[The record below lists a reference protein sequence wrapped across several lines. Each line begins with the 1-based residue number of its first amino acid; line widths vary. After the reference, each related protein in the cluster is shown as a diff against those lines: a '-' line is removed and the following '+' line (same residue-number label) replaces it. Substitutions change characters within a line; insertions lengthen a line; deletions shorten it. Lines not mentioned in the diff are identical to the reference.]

1 MSRLDPIV
9 LIAVSRIQTDVNR
22 FRQIVRGR
30 VREELRRHLGRQELI
45 GREGKRLVSIPVPHL
60 ELPRFVHDPGGQGVG
75 QGAPA
80 EGDGAGAGNAAGE
93 HFLEAEFTV
102 EELATMLG
110 EALELPRI
118 RPKGRDETE
127 SRAGR
132 YSGIAPVGPESL
144 RHFKRS
150 YRQALRRVIASGT
163 YDPMRPRIALN
174 RADRRYRAWKSHP
187 KPSANAVI
195 VYVMDVS
202 GSMGADQKELV
213 RIESFWL
220 DAWIASHYQG
230 TRTVYVVH
238 DAAAKEVDRETFF
251 RIRES
256 GGTVISSAYELCC
269 RIIDERVPPAD
280 WNLYLFHFTDGEN
293 YSRQDTEKCLDL
305 LRDRLLPGLNLFG
318 YGQVE
323 SYGTSGDFYEAL
335 QSRFSTEP
343 RVALTR
349 IPDRDGIVESI
360 KGLLE
365 RGR

>member
-1 MSRLDPIV
+1 M
-9 LIAVSRIQTDVNR
+9 SRIQTDVNR

-30 VREELRRHLGRQELI
+30 VREELRKHLGRQDLI
-45 GREGKRLVSIPVPHL
+45 GRQGKRVVSIPIPHL
-60 ELPRFVHDPGGQGVG
+60 ESPHFVHDPGGQGVG
-75 QGAPA
+75 QGDGQDG
-80 EGDGAGAGNAAGE
+80 EGRKAGNQPGQ
-93 HFLEAEFTV
+93 HMLEAEFTV
-102 EELATMLG
+102 DELAKMLG

-118 RPKGRDETE
+118 RPKGRDEME
-127 SRAGR
+127 SKGGQ
-132 YSGIAPVGPESL
+132 YTGITTVGPESL

-150 YRQALRRVIASGT
+150 YRQALRRQISAGT
-163 YDPMRPRIALN
+163 YDPRDPNIVIV
-174 RADRRYRAWKSHP
+174 RADRRYRSWKSKP

-220 DAWIASHYQG
+220 DTWIRSHYQG
-230 TRTVYVVH
+230 TRSVYIVH

-256 GGTVISSAYELCC
+256 GGTVISSAYELCN
-269 RIIDERVPPAD
+269 RIIKERFPPQD

-293 YSRQDTEKCLDL
+293 YSRQDTERCLDML
-305 LRDRLLPGLNLFG
+305 KDQLLPTVNLFG

-335 QSRFSTEP
+335 QSRFDADE
-343 RVALTR
+343 RVVLSR
-349 IPDRDGIVESI
+349 IPDRDAIVDSI
-360 KGLLE
+360 KCLLGE
-365 RGR
+365 GR